1 MASISLIAD
10 AIKTLRPGA
19 AYTLRGTSDSYTLD
33 WTDDTQTE
41 PTSSEIEGA
50 FNDAKWDRVRI
61 ERDGR
66 LAASDWSSVSDNQ
79 LSDTERAAWETYRQ
93 TLRDIPQTQSD
104 PDNVTWPT
112 PPTT

>member
-41 PTSSEIEGA
+41 PTSAEIEGA
-50 FNDAKWDRVRI
+50 FDDAKWDRVRI

-93 TLRDIPQTQSD
+93 TLRDIPQTPSD
-104 PDNVTWPT
+104 QDNVTWPT
-112 PPTT
+112 TPTT